1 MRVSCPSSNCLSLC
15 AWMVAPTR
23 RHAGGARCEPASSF
37 DRYPDFEPTHSGLW
51 IELFAEA
58 LETRR
63 VGDLVPRFRQPFAP
77 DRVDRA
83 ADGRDMVAMG
93 KHRIFLLAQ
102 PHATEGSG
110 KIGKIGHF
118 HSGDVVE
125 VAVVVSVASNTERS
139 PADLT

>member
-1 MRVSCPSSNCLSLC
+1 HRTASHC
-15 AWMVAPTR
+15 ARGWLR
-23 RHAGGARCEPASSF
+23 RAGGACCEPASRF

-51 IELFAEA
+51 IELLTEA

-63 VGDLVPRFRQPFAP
+63 IGDLVPRFRQPPAP

-83 ADGRDMVAMG
+83 ADGRDMPAMG
-93 KHRIFLLAQ
+93 KPRIFLLAQ
-102 PHATEGSG
+102 PHATEGG
-110 KIGKIGHF
+110 GQIGKIGHF

-125 VAVVVSVASNTERS
+125 VALVVSIASNAECR